1 MSDDALEPV
10 RRIRDA
16 IDRVAMSLDL
26 ERLNFAIIPS
36 EDGEP
41 NIVNCVFK
49 INPRLLMSIDE
60 LEQLEFDES
69 FRDLVRGYDVSDNE
83 IKDIEVED
91 PKQSKL
97 EQLKKELEEELSNDD
112 WLD

>member
-16 IDRVAMSLDL
+16 IDRVALSLDL

-41 NIVNCVFK
+41 DIVNCVFK
-49 INPRLLMSIDE
+49 INPRLLMTIQE

-69 FRDLVRGYDVSDNE
+69 FKDLVKGYDVSENE
-83 IKDIEVED
+83 IKEVED
-91 PKQSKL
+91 PKKSKL
-97 EQLKKELEEELSNDD
+97 EELKKELEEELSNDD

>member
-49 INPRLLMSIDE
+49 INPRLLMTLDE

-69 FRDLVRGYDVSDNE
+69 FKDLVKGYDISENE
-83 IKDIEVED
+83 IVEVED

-97 EQLKKELEEELSNDD
+97 DQLKKELEEELSNDD